1 MATERIQR
9 QVDRLL
15 DEAEEALAQWNWE
28 AVRERAKDAVAID
41 QDNSEAQGFLAAA
54 GSLPG

>member
-15 DEAEEALAQWNWE
+15 DEAEEALAQRNWE

-41 QDNSEAQGFLAAA
+41 QDNAEAQGFLAAA

>member
-15 DEAEEALAQWNWE
+15 DEAEEALAQRNWE
-28 AVRERAKDAVAID
+28 AVRERAQDAVAID